1 MYSKLFFSLSFGSL
15 LALIFCIFP
24 RSRVWIPLLDQ
35 LSGLGIS
42 LLAVHG
48 IPLLAA
54 AVLLLLFAAAPLIH
68 NLKPVISA
76 LSSSISYNQ
85 TRHTFFFSGLMLS
98 LSSLYFLIS
107 LSDLFFL
114 VSAFILLSELTFRS
128 PPDQYCGTHRLWFS
142 SFSFS
147 MSLCDTAKLSI
158 THAEFFIQIAQSRS
172 PIPLQYHLT
181 DIFQWITIY
190 SITYLIF
197 LIRELRSTVS
207 PVWYF

>member
-107 LSDLFFL
+107 LSDLFFSGIC
-114 VSAFILLSELTFRS
+114 V
-128 PPDQYCGTHRLWFS
+128 PPPVWVNL
-142 SFSFS
+142 SFSARS
-147 MSLCDTAKLSI
+147 VLWYSPSVVLHL
-158 THAEFFIQIAQSRS
+158 FFFDVLVWCRQAFHYSCGFFHPNRSIQISNS
-172 PIPLQYHLT
+172 L
-181 DIFQWITIY
+181 
-190 SITYLIF
+190 
-197 LIRELRSTVS
+197 TVS
-207 PVWYF
+207 PNWYFSVNYNL